1 MVIISVKGKNMRVIM
16 IKNRSI
22 TIYKLLLT
30 INMMIKTNDYCH
42 Y

>member
-1 MVIISVKGKNMRVIM
+1 MVIISVKGKNMRIIM

-30 INMMIKTNDYCH
+30 INLRIKTNDYCH

>member
-1 MVIISVKGKNMRVIM
+1 MVFISVKGKNMRIIM

-30 INMMIKTNDYCH
+30 INLMIKTNDYCH

>member
-1 MVIISVKGKNMRVIM
+1 MVIISVKGKNMRIIM

-22 TIYKLLLT
+22 KIYKLLLT
-30 INMMIKTNDYCH
+30 INLMIKTNDYCH

>member
-1 MVIISVKGKNMRVIM
+1 MVIITVKGKNMRIIM

-30 INMMIKTNDYCH
+30 INLMIKTNDYCH

>member
-1 MVIISVKGKNMRVIM
+1 MVIISVKGKNMRIIM

-30 INMMIKTNDYCH
+30 INLMIKTNDYCH

>member
-1 MVIISVKGKNMRVIM
+1 MVIFSVKSKNIRIIM

-30 INMMIKTNDYCH
+30 INLMIKTNDYCH

>member
-1 MVIISVKGKNMRVIM
+1 MVITSVKGKNMSIIM

-22 TIYKLLLT
+22 KIYKLLLT
-30 INMMIKTNDYCH
+30 INLMIKTNDYCH

>member
-1 MVIISVKGKNMRVIM
+1 MVIFSVKGKNMRIIM

-22 TIYKLLLT
+22 KIYKLLLT
-30 INMMIKTNDYCH
+30 INLMIKTNDYCH